1 MTAGTKHSFF
11 QKIKKIKKKDF
22 NMDFCQKNSIF
33 PEMGGAINIL
43 T

>member
-11 QKIKKIKKKDF
+11 QKIKKKDF